1 MAVHGCTW
9 LYMAVHG
16 CTWLY
21 MAVRRNSKLTCPNC
35 EHEMR
40 LDNPAPNLEL
50 IHSKTSEEACN
61 QKFIKLGARVL
72 SDFRIYKRWKI
83 LIF

>member
-1 MAVHGCTW
+1 
-9 LYMAVHG
+9 
-16 CTWLY
+16 
-21 MAVRRNSKLTCPNC
+21 
-35 EHEMR
+35 MR

-83 LIF
+83 LIFWLIQK